1 MKQSVPGF
9 ARVALA
15 AALFGVALSA
25 SAQTE
30 IQFWH
35 SMTGALNDRVNDLA
49 KRFNDSQKEYKVV
62 PVFKGTYPESMAA
75 MVAATRAGNPPHIV
89 QIFEV
94 GTATMMASGKAI
106 KPVYEVMAIG
116 GQKFDSKAYIPAV
129 AGYYSTPQGQM
140 LSFPF
145 NSSTAV
151 FYYNKDAFKKAG
163 LDPNN
168 PPKTWPAVAAAA
180 AKIKVAGDSLKA
192 DAARL
197 TGDAKSEAEKAYK
210 ASGLACG
217 FTTGW
222 PSWIQFENFSAWHD
236 LPFATKQNGFAG
248 SDAKLEIV
256 NPLQI
261 KHIENLVD
269 WQKKG
274 YFSYGGRTTEAE
286 AKFYGGECAMLTSSS
301 AAYGNIKRNAKFDFG
316 IAPLPYYPDAPGAP
330 QNSIIGGASL
340 WVMNGKKPDEY
351 KGVARFFTFL
361 SQPEIQAQWHQ
372 ETGYLPITMAAYDI
386 TKKSGF
392 YDKNPGTNV
401 SVEQMIVKTTKNSRG
416 VRLGNFVQV
425 RDAIQEELEAAL
437 AGKKTARQ
445 AVEAAQ
451 KRGDDLIERFNKANK
466 R

>member
-1 MKQSVPGF
+1 MKGTVTGL

-35 SMTGALNDRVNDLA
+35 SMTGALGDRVNDLA
-49 KRFNDSQKEYKVV
+49 KRFNDSQKAYKVV

-106 KPVYEVMAIG
+106 KPVYEVMALG
-116 GQKFDSKAYIPAV
+116 GQKFDSKAYVPAV

-145 NSSTAV
+145 NSSTVV

-163 LDPNN
+163 LNPND

-180 AKIKVAGDSLKA
+180 AKLRVAG
-192 DAARL
+192 
-197 TGDAKSEAEKAYK
+197 EK
-210 ASGLACG
+210 CG
-217 FTTGW
+217 YTTGW
-222 PSWIQFENFSAWHD
+222 PSWVQYETFSAWHD
-236 LPFATKQNGFAG
+236 MPFASKQNGFAG
-248 SDAKLEIV
+248 PDAKLEIV

-269 WQKKG
+269 WSKKG
-274 YFSYGGRTTEAE
+274 YFTYAGRTNEGE
-286 AKFYGGECAMLTSSS
+286 AKFYSGECPMMTSSS
-301 AAYGNIKRNAKFDFG
+301 AAYANVKRNAKFDWG
-316 IAPLPYYPDAPGAP
+316 IATLPYYPDAPGAP
-330 QNSIIGGASL
+330 QNTIIGGASL
-340 WVMNGKKPDEY
+340 WVMNGKKPDDY
-351 KGVARFFTFL
+351 KGVAQFFTFL

-372 ETGYLPITMAAYDI
+372 ETGYLPITMAAYEL

-437 AGKKTARQ
+437 AGKKTAKQ
-445 AVEAAQ
+445 AVEEGQ
-451 KRGDDLIERFNKANK
+451 KRGNELIERFNKANK
-466 R
+466 S

>member
-1 MKQSVPGF
+1 MTHFVPGF
-9 ARVALA
+9 ARPALA
-15 AALFGVALSA
+15 AALFGFALTA

-35 SMTGALNDRVNDLA
+35 SMTGALGDRVSDLA
-49 KRFNDSQKEYKVV
+49 KRFNDSQKDYKVV

-75 MVAATRAGNPPHIV
+75 LVAATRAGNPPHVV

-106 KPVYEVMAIG
+106 KPVYEVMAAG
-116 GQKFDSKAYIPAV
+116 GEKFDPKAYIPAV
-129 AGYYSTPQGQM
+129 AGYYSTPDGRM

-163 LDPNN
+163 LDPAN

-180 AKIKVAGDSLKA
+180 AKLRVAG
-192 DAARL
+192 
-197 TGDAKSEAEKAYK
+197 EK
-210 ASGLACG
+210 CG
-217 FTTGW
+217 YTTGW
-222 PSWIQFENFSAWHD
+222 PSWTQFENFSAWHD

-248 SDAKLEIV
+248 RDARLEIV
-256 NPLQI
+256 NPLQV
-261 KHIENLVD
+261 KHVGNLVD
-269 WQKKG
+269 WSKKG
-274 YFSYGGRTTEAE
+274 YFTYGGRTNEAE
-286 AKFYGGECAMLTSSS
+286 SKFFSGECGMLTSSS
-301 AAYGNIKRNAKFDFG
+301 AAYANIKRNAKFEFG

-340 WVMNGKKPDEY
+340 WVMNGKKPEEY
-351 KGVARFFTFL
+351 KGIAKFFTFL
-361 SQPEIQAQWHQ
+361 SQPALQAEWHQ
-372 ETGYLPITMAAYDI
+372 QTGYLPITMAAYEI

-437 AGKKTARQ
+437 AGKKTPKE
-445 AVEAAQ
+445 AVEAGA
-451 KRGDDLIERFNKANK
+451 KRGNEIIERFNKANK
-466 R
+466 G

>member
-1 MKQSVPGF
+1 MTHSVPGF
-9 ARVALA
+9 ARPALA
-15 AALFGVALSA
+15 AALFGFALTA

-35 SMTGALNDRVNDLA
+35 SMTGALGDRVSDLT
-49 KRFNDSQKEYKVV
+49 KRFNDSQKEYKIV

-75 MVAATRAGNPPHIV
+75 LVAATRAGNPPHVV

-106 KPVYEVMAIG
+106 KPVYEVMAAG

-129 AGYYSTPQGQM
+129 AGYYSTPDGRM

-151 FYYNKDAFKKAG
+151 FYYNKDAFRKAG
-163 LDPNN
+163 LDPAN

-180 AKIKVAGDSLKA
+180 AKLRVSG
-192 DAARL
+192 
-197 TGDAKSEAEKAYK
+197 EK
-210 ASGLACG
+210 CG
-217 FTTGW
+217 YTTGW
-222 PSWIQFENFSAWHD
+222 PSWTQFENFSAWHD

-248 SDAKLEIV
+248 SDARLEIV
-256 NPLQI
+256 NPLQV
-261 KHIENLVD
+261 KHVGNLVD
-269 WQKKG
+269 WSKKG
-274 YFSYGGRTTEAE
+274 YFTYGGRTNEAE
-286 AKFYGGECAMLTSSS
+286 SKFFSGECGMLTSSS
-301 AAYGNIKRNAKFDFG
+301 AAYANIKRNAKFEFG

-340 WVMNGKKPDEY
+340 WVMNGKKPEEY
-351 KGVARFFTFL
+351 KGIAKFFTFL
-361 SQPEIQAQWHQ
+361 SQPELQAEWHQ
-372 ETGYLPITMAAYDI
+372 QTGYLPITMAAYEI

-392 YDKNPGTNV
+392 YEKNPGTNV

-437 AGKKTARQ
+437 AGKKSPQ
-445 AVEAAQ
+445 EAVEAGA
-451 KRGDDLIERFNKANK
+451 KRGNEIIERFNKANK
-466 R
+466 G

>member
-1 MKQSVPGF
+1 MTHFVPGF
-9 ARVALA
+9 ARPALA
-15 AALFGVALSA
+15 AALFGFALTA

-35 SMTGALNDRVNDLA
+35 SMTGALGDRVSDLA
-49 KRFNDSQKEYKVV
+49 KRFNDSQKDYKVV

-75 MVAATRAGNPPHIV
+75 LVAATRAGNPPHVV

-106 KPVYEVMAIG
+106 KPVYEVMAAG
-116 GQKFDSKAYIPAV
+116 GEKFDPKAYIPAV
-129 AGYYSTPQGQM
+129 AGYYSTPDGRM

-163 LDPNN
+163 LDPAN

-180 AKIKVAGDSLKA
+180 AKLRVAG
-192 DAARL
+192 
-197 TGDAKSEAEKAYK
+197 EK
-210 ASGLACG
+210 CG
-217 FTTGW
+217 YTTGW
-222 PSWIQFENFSAWHD
+222 PSWVQFENFSAWHD

-248 SDAKLEIV
+248 RDARLEIV
-256 NPLQI
+256 NPLQV
-261 KHIENLVD
+261 KHVGNLVD
-269 WQKKG
+269 WSKKG
-274 YFSYGGRTTEAE
+274 YFTYGGRTNEAE
-286 AKFYGGECAMLTSSS
+286 SKFFSGECGMLTSSS
-301 AAYGNIKRNAKFDFG
+301 AAYANIKRNAKFEFG

-340 WVMNGKKPDEY
+340 WVMNGKKPEEY
-351 KGVARFFTFL
+351 KGIAKFFTFL
-361 SQPEIQAQWHQ
+361 SQPALQAEWHQ
-372 ETGYLPITMAAYDI
+372 QTGYLPITMAAYEI

-437 AGKKTARQ
+437 AGKKTPKE
-445 AVEAAQ
+445 AVEAGA
-451 KRGDDLIERFNKANK
+451 KRGNEIIERFNKANK
-466 R
+466 G

>member
-1 MKQSVPGF
+1 MTHSVPGF
-9 ARVALA
+9 ARAALA
-15 AALFGVALSA
+15 AALFGFALTA

-35 SMTGALNDRVNDLA
+35 SMTGALGDRVTDLA
-49 KRFNDSQKEYKVV
+49 KRFNESQKQYKVV

-75 MVAATRAGNPPHIV
+75 LVAATRAGNPPHVV

-106 KPVYEVMAIG
+106 KPVYEVMAMG

-129 AGYYSTPQGQM
+129 AGYYSTPDGRM

-163 LDPNN
+163 LDPAN

-180 AKIKVAGDSLKA
+180 AKLRVAG
-192 DAARL
+192 
-197 TGDAKSEAEKAYK
+197 EK
-210 ASGLACG
+210 CG
-217 FTTGW
+217 YTTGW
-222 PSWIQFENFSAWHD
+222 PSWVQFENFSAWHD

-248 SDAKLEIV
+248 SDARLEIV

-261 KHIENLVD
+261 KHVANLVD

-274 YFSYGGRTTEAE
+274 YFTYGGRTNEAE
-286 AKFYGGECAMLTSSS
+286 SKFFSGECGMLTSSS
-301 AAYGNIKRNAKFDFG
+301 AAYANIKRNAKFDFG

-351 KGVARFFTFL
+351 KGIANFFSFL
-361 SQPEIQAQWHQ
+361 SRPELQAEWHQ
-372 ETGYLPITMAAYDI
+372 QTGYLPITMAAYEI

-437 AGKKTARQ
+437 AGKKSAKA
-445 AVEAAQ
+445 AVEDGA
-451 KRGDDLIERFNKANK
+451 KRGNEIIVRFNKANK
-466 R
+466 G

>member
-1 MKQSVPGF
+1 M
-9 ARVALA
+9 A
-15 AALFGVALSA
+15 
-25 SAQTE
+25 E
-30 IQFWH
+30 IF
-35 SMTGALNDRVNDLA
+35 GALGDRVSDLA

-75 MVAATRAGNPPHIV
+75 LVAATRAGNPPHVV

-106 KPVYEVMAIG
+106 KPVYEVMAAG

-129 AGYYSTPQGQM
+129 AGYYSTPDGRM

-163 LDPNN
+163 LDPAN

-180 AKIKVAGDSLKA
+180 AKLRVAG
-192 DAARL
+192 
-197 TGDAKSEAEKAYK
+197 EK
-210 ASGLACG
+210 CG
-217 FTTGW
+217 YTTGW
-222 PSWIQFENFSAWHD
+222 PSWVQFENFSAWHD

-248 SDAKLEIV
+248 SDARLEIV
-256 NPLQI
+256 NPLQV
-261 KHIENLVD
+261 KHVGNLVD
-269 WQKKG
+269 WSKKG
-274 YFSYGGRTTEAE
+274 YFTYGGRTNEAE
-286 AKFYGGECAMLTSSS
+286 SKFFSGECGMLTSSS
-301 AAYGNIKRNAKFDFG
+301 AAYANIKRNAKFEFG

-351 KGVARFFTFL
+351 KGIAKFFTFL
-361 SQPEIQAQWHQ
+361 SQPELQAEWHQ
-372 ETGYLPITMAAYDI
+372 QTGYLPITMAAYEI

-437 AGKKTARQ
+437 AGKKSPQ
-445 AVEAAQ
+445 EAVEAGA
-451 KRGDDLIERFNKANK
+451 KRGNEIIERFNKANK
-466 R
+466 G

>member
-35 SMTGALNDRVNDLA
+35 SMTGALGDRVNDLA
-49 KRFNDSQKEYKVV
+49 KRFNESQKEYKVV

-163 LDPNN
+163 LDPKD

-180 AKIKVAGDSLKA
+180 AKLRVSG
-192 DAARL
+192 
-197 TGDAKSEAEKAYK
+197 EK
-210 ASGLACG
+210 CG
-217 FTTGW
+217 YTTGW
-222 PSWIQFENFSAWHD
+222 PSWVQYENFSAWHD

-248 SDAKLEIV
+248 SDVKLEIV

-269 WQKKG
+269 WSKKG
-274 YFSYGGRTTEAE
+274 YFTYGGRTNEAE
-286 AKFYGGECAMLTSSS
+286 SKFFSGECGMLTSSS
-301 AAYGNIKRNAKFDFG
+301 AAYANIKKNAKFEFG

-340 WVMNGKKPDEY
+340 WVMNGKKNEDY
-351 KGVARFFTFL
+351 KGVAKFFTFL

-372 ETGYLPITMAAYDI
+372 ETGYLPITMAAYEI

-425 RDAIQEELEAAL
+425 RDAIQEEFEAAL
-437 AGKKTARQ
+437 AGKKTAKE
-445 AVEAAQ
+445 AVEAGQ
-451 KRGDDLIERFNKANK
+451 KRGDEIIERFNKANK
-466 R
+466 G

>member
-1 MKQSVPGF
+1 MTHSVPGF
-9 ARVALA
+9 ARAALA
-15 AALFGVALSA
+15 AALFGVALTA

-35 SMTGALNDRVNDLA
+35 SMTGALGDRVTDLT
-49 KRFNDSQKEYKVV
+49 KRFNESQKEYKVV

-75 MVAATRAGNPPHIV
+75 LVAATRAGNPPHVV

-106 KPVYEVMAIG
+106 KPVYEVMAAG

-129 AGYYSTPQGQM
+129 AGYYSTPDGRM

-151 FYYNKDAFKKAG
+151 FYYNKDAFRKAG
-163 LDPNN
+163 LDPAN
-168 PPKTWPAVAAAA
+168 PPKTWPAVMAAA
-180 AKIKVAGDSLKA
+180 AKLKVSG
-192 DAARL
+192 
-197 TGDAKSEAEKAYK
+197 EK
-210 ASGLACG
+210 CG
-217 FTTGW
+217 YTTGW
-222 PSWIQFENFSAWHD
+222 PSWTQFENFSAWHD

-248 SDAKLEIV
+248 PDAKLEIV

-261 KHIENLVD
+261 KHVENLVE

-274 YFSYGGRTTEAE
+274 YFTYGGRTNEAE
-286 AKFYGGECAMLTSSS
+286 SKFFSGECGMLTSSS
-301 AAYGNIKRNAKFDFG
+301 AAYANIKRNAKFDFG

-351 KGVARFFTFL
+351 KGIAKFFSFL
-361 SQPEIQAQWHQ
+361 SQPELQAEWHQ
-372 ETGYLPITMAAYDI
+372 QTGYLPITMAAYEI

-437 AGKKTARQ
+437 AGKKSAK
-445 AVEAAQ
+445 AAIEDGA
-451 KRGDDLIERFNKANK
+451 KRGNEIIERFNKANK
-466 R
+466 G

>member
-1 MKQSVPGF
+1 MKHAIPGY
-9 ARVALA
+9 ARAAVAV
-15 AALFGVALSA
+15 ALFGVAVSA

-30 IQFWH
+30 LQFWH
-35 SMTGALNDRVNDLA
+35 SMTGALGDRVTDLA
-49 KRFNDSQKEYKVV
+49 KRFNDSQKDYKVV

-75 MVAATRAGNPPHIV
+75 MVAATRAGNPPHVV

-106 KPVYEVMAIG
+106 KPVYEVMALG
-116 GQKFDSKAYIPAV
+116 GQKFDTKAYIPAV
-129 AGYYSTPQGQM
+129 AGYYSTPDGRM

-151 FYYNKDAFKKAG
+151 FYYNKDAFQKAG

-180 AKIKVAGDSLKA
+180 AKLKVSG
-192 DAARL
+192 
-197 TGDAKSEAEKAYK
+197 EK
-210 ASGLACG
+210 CG
-217 FTTGW
+217 YTTGW
-222 PSWIQFENFSAWHD
+222 PSWVQFENFSAWHD
-236 LPFATKQNGFAG
+236 LPFASKQNGFAG
-248 SDAKLEIV
+248 SDARLEIV

-261 KHIENLVD
+261 KHVENLVD
-269 WQKKG
+269 WSKKG
-274 YFSYGGRTTEAE
+274 YFTYGGRTNEAE
-286 AKFYGGECAMLTSSS
+286 SKFFSGECGMLTSSS
-301 AAYGNIKRNAKFDFG
+301 AAYANIKRNAKFQFG

-340 WVMNGKKPDEY
+340 WVMNGKKPEEY
-351 KGVARFFTFL
+351 KGIARFFTFL

-416 VRLGNFVQV
+416 IRLGNFVQV
-425 RDAIQEELEAAL
+425 RDAVQEEFEAAL
-437 AGKKTARQ
+437 AGKKTAKE
-445 AVEAAQ
+445 AVEAGA
-451 KRGDDLIERFNKANK
+451 KKGNEIIERFNKANRAGK
-466 R
+466 G

>member
-1 MKQSVPGF
+1 MTHSVPGF
-9 ARVALA
+9 ARPALA
-15 AALFGVALSA
+15 AALFGFALTA

-35 SMTGALNDRVNDLA
+35 SMTGALGDRVSDLA

-75 MVAATRAGNPPHIV
+75 LVAATRAGNPPHVV

-106 KPVYEVMAIG
+106 KPVYEVMAAG

-129 AGYYSTPQGQM
+129 AGYYSTPDGRM

-163 LDPNN
+163 LDPAN

-180 AKIKVAGDSLKA
+180 AKLRVAG
-192 DAARL
+192 
-197 TGDAKSEAEKAYK
+197 EK
-210 ASGLACG
+210 CG
-217 FTTGW
+217 YTTGW
-222 PSWIQFENFSAWHD
+222 PSWVQFENFSAWHD

-248 SDAKLEIV
+248 SDARLEIV
-256 NPLQI
+256 NPLQV
-261 KHIENLVD
+261 KHVGNLVD
-269 WQKKG
+269 WSKKG
-274 YFSYGGRTTEAE
+274 YFTYGGRTNEAE
-286 AKFYGGECAMLTSSS
+286 SKFFSGECGMLTSSS
-301 AAYGNIKRNAKFDFG
+301 AAYANIKRNAKFEFG

-351 KGVARFFTFL
+351 KGIAKFFTFL
-361 SQPEIQAQWHQ
+361 SQPELQAEWHQ
-372 ETGYLPITMAAYDI
+372 QTGYLPITMAAYEI

-437 AGKKTARQ
+437 AGKKTPKE
-445 AVEAAQ
+445 AVEAGA
-451 KRGDDLIERFNKANK
+451 KRGNEIIERFNKANK
-466 R
+466 G

>member
-1 MKQSVPGF
+1 MTHFVPGF
-9 ARVALA
+9 ARPALA
-15 AALFGVALSA
+15 VALFGFALTA

-35 SMTGALNDRVNDLA
+35 SMTGALGDRVSDLA

-75 MVAATRAGNPPHIV
+75 LVAATRAGNPPHVV

-106 KPVYEVMAIG
+106 KPVYEVMAAG
-116 GQKFDSKAYIPAV
+116 GEKFDPKAYIPAV
-129 AGYYSTPQGQM
+129 AGYYSTPDGRM

-163 LDPNN
+163 LDPAN

-180 AKIKVAGDSLKA
+180 AKLRVAG
-192 DAARL
+192 
-197 TGDAKSEAEKAYK
+197 EK
-210 ASGLACG
+210 CG
-217 FTTGW
+217 YTTGW
-222 PSWIQFENFSAWHD
+222 PSWVQFENFSAWHD

-248 SDAKLEIV
+248 RDARLEIV
-256 NPLQI
+256 NPLQV
-261 KHIENLVD
+261 KHVGNLVD
-269 WQKKG
+269 WSKKG
-274 YFSYGGRTTEAE
+274 YFTYGGRTNEAE
-286 AKFYGGECAMLTSSS
+286 SKFFSGECGMLTSSS
-301 AAYGNIKRNAKFDFG
+301 AAYANIKRNAKFEFG

-340 WVMNGKKPDEY
+340 WVMNGKKPEEY
-351 KGVARFFTFL
+351 KGIAKFFTFL
-361 SQPEIQAQWHQ
+361 SQPALQAEWHQ
-372 ETGYLPITMAAYDI
+372 QTGYLPITMAAYEI

-437 AGKKTARQ
+437 AGKKTPKE
-445 AVEAAQ
+445 AVEAGA
-451 KRGDDLIERFNKANK
+451 KRGNEIIERFNKANK
-466 R
+466 G

>member
-1 MKQSVPGF
+1 MTHSVPGF
-9 ARVALA
+9 ARPALA
-15 AALFGVALSA
+15 AALFGFALTA

-35 SMTGALNDRVNDLA
+35 SMTGALGDRVSDLT
-49 KRFNDSQKEYKVV
+49 KRFNDSQKDYKVV

-75 MVAATRAGNPPHIV
+75 LVAATRAGNPPHVV

-106 KPVYEVMAIG
+106 KPVYEVMAAG
-116 GQKFDSKAYIPAV
+116 GEKFDPKAYIPAV
-129 AGYYSTPQGQM
+129 AGYYSTPDGRM

-163 LDPNN
+163 LDPAN

-180 AKIKVAGDSLKA
+180 AKLRVAG
-192 DAARL
+192 
-197 TGDAKSEAEKAYK
+197 EK
-210 ASGLACG
+210 CG
-217 FTTGW
+217 YTTGW
-222 PSWIQFENFSAWHD
+222 PSWVQFENFSAWHD

-248 SDAKLEIV
+248 RDARLEIV
-256 NPLQI
+256 NPLQV
-261 KHIENLVD
+261 KHVGNLVD
-269 WQKKG
+269 WSKKG
-274 YFSYGGRTTEAE
+274 YFTYGGRTNEAE
-286 AKFYGGECAMLTSSS
+286 SKFFSGECGMLTSSS
-301 AAYGNIKRNAKFDFG
+301 AAYANIKRNAKFEFG

-351 KGVARFFTFL
+351 KGIAKFFTFL
-361 SQPEIQAQWHQ
+361 SQPELQAEWHQ
-372 ETGYLPITMAAYDI
+372 QTGYLPITMAAYEI

-437 AGKKTARQ
+437 AGKKSPQ
-445 AVEAAQ
+445 EAVEAGA
-451 KRGDDLIERFNKANK
+451 KRGNEIIERFNKANK
-466 R
+466 G

>member
-1 MKQSVPGF
+1 MKGTVTGF
-9 ARVALA
+9 ARAALA
-15 AALFGVALSA
+15 VALFGVALSA

-35 SMTGALNDRVNDLA
+35 SMTGALGDRVGDLA
-49 KRFNDSQKEYKVV
+49 KRFNESQKDYKVV

-75 MVAATRAGNPPHIV
+75 MVAATRAGNPPHII

-106 KPVYEVMAIG
+106 KPVYEVMAMG

-129 AGYYSTPQGQM
+129 AAYYSTPQGQM

-145 NSSTAV
+145 NSSTVV

-163 LDPNN
+163 LDPND
-168 PPKTWPAVAAAA
+168 PPKTWPAVTAAA
-180 AKIKVAGDSLKA
+180 AKLRVSG
-192 DAARL
+192 
-197 TGDAKSEAEKAYK
+197 EK
-210 ASGLACG
+210 CG
-217 FTTGW
+217 YTTGW
-222 PSWIQFENFSAWHD
+222 PSWVQLETFSAWHD
-236 LPFATKQNGFAG
+236 LPFASKQNGFAG

-269 WQKKG
+269 WSKKG
-274 YFSYGGRTTEAE
+274 YFSYGGRTTEGE
-286 AKFYGGECAMLTSSS
+286 AKFYSGECAMLTSSS
-301 AAYGNIKRNAKFDFG
+301 AAYANIKRNAKFDFG
-316 IAPLPYYPDAPGAP
+316 IATLPYYPDAPGAP
-330 QNSIIGGASL
+330 QNTIIGGASL
-340 WVMNGKKPDEY
+340 WVMNGKKPEEY
-351 KGVARFFTFL
+351 KGIAKFFTFL
-361 SQPEIQAQWHQ
+361 SSPEIQAQWHQ
-372 ETGYLPITMAAYDI
+372 ETGYLPITMAAYEI

-392 YDKNPGTNV
+392 YEKNPGTNV

-437 AGKKTARQ
+437 AGKKTAK
-445 AVEAAQ
+445 EALESAK
-451 KRGDDLIERFNKANK
+451 KRGDELIERFNKAQGK
-466 R
+466 G

>member
-1 MKQSVPGF
+1 MKHAIPGC
-9 ARVALA
+9 ARAALA
-15 AALFGVALSA
+15 VALFGVAVSA

-30 IQFWH
+30 LQFWH
-35 SMTGALNDRVNDLA
+35 SMTGALGDRVTDLA
-49 KRFNDSQKEYKVV
+49 KRFNESQKDYKVV

-75 MVAATRAGNPPHIV
+75 MVAATRAGNPPHVV

-106 KPVYEVMAIG
+106 KPVYEVMALG
-116 GQKFDSKAYIPAV
+116 GQKFDTKAYIPAV
-129 AGYYSTPQGQM
+129 AGYYSTPDGRM

-151 FYYNKDAFKKAG
+151 FYYNKDAFQKAG

-180 AKIKVAGDSLKA
+180 AKLKVSG
-192 DAARL
+192 
-197 TGDAKSEAEKAYK
+197 EK
-210 ASGLACG
+210 CG
-217 FTTGW
+217 YTTGW
-222 PSWIQFENFSAWHD
+222 PSWTQFENFSAWHD

-248 SDAKLEIV
+248 SDARLEIV

-261 KHIENLVD
+261 KHVENLVD
-269 WQKKG
+269 WSKKG
-274 YFSYGGRTTEAE
+274 YFTYGGRTNEAE
-286 AKFYGGECAMLTSSS
+286 SKFFSGECGMLTSSS
-301 AAYGNIKRNAKFDFG
+301 AAYANIKRNAKFQFG

-340 WVMNGKKPDEY
+340 WVMNGKKPEEY
-351 KGVARFFTFL
+351 KGIARFFTFL

-425 RDAIQEELEAAL
+425 RDAIQEEFEAAL
-437 AGKKTARQ
+437 AGKKTAKE
-445 AVEAAQ
+445 AVAAGA
-451 KRGDDLIERFNKANK
+451 KKGNEIIERFNKANRAGK
-466 R
+466 G

>member
-1 MKQSVPGF
+1 MTHSVPGF
-9 ARVALA
+9 ARAALA
-15 AALFGVALSA
+15 AALFGAAFSA

-35 SMTGALNDRVNDLA
+35 SMTGALGDRVSDLA

-75 MVAATRAGNPPHIV
+75 LVAATRAGNPPHVV

-106 KPVYEVMAIG
+106 KPVYEVMAAG

-129 AGYYSTPQGQM
+129 AGYYSTPDGRM

-163 LDPNN
+163 LDPAN

-180 AKIKVAGDSLKA
+180 AKLRVAG
-192 DAARL
+192 
-197 TGDAKSEAEKAYK
+197 EK
-210 ASGLACG
+210 CG
-217 FTTGW
+217 YTTGW
-222 PSWIQFENFSAWHD
+222 PSWTQFENFSAWHD

-248 SDAKLEIV
+248 SDARLEIV
-256 NPLQI
+256 NPLQV
-261 KHIENLVD
+261 KHVGNLVD
-269 WQKKG
+269 WSKKG
-274 YFSYGGRTTEAE
+274 YFTYGGRTNEAE
-286 AKFYGGECAMLTSSS
+286 SKFFSGECGMLTSSS
-301 AAYGNIKRNAKFDFG
+301 AAYANIKRNAKFEFG

-351 KGVARFFTFL
+351 KGIAKFFTFL
-361 SQPEIQAQWHQ
+361 SQPELQAEWHQ
-372 ETGYLPITMAAYDI
+372 QTGYLPITMAAYEI

-437 AGKKTARQ
+437 AGKKSPQ
-445 AVEAAQ
+445 EAVEAGA
-451 KRGDDLIERFNKANK
+451 KRGNEIIERFNKANK
-466 R
+466 G

>member
-1 MKQSVPGF
+1 MKGTVTGF
-9 ARVALA
+9 ARAALA
-15 AALFGVALSA
+15 VALFGVALSA

-35 SMTGALNDRVNDLA
+35 SMTGALGDRVGDLA
-49 KRFNDSQKEYKVV
+49 KRFNESQKDYKVV

-75 MVAATRAGNPPHIV
+75 MVAATRAGNPPHII

-106 KPVYEVMAIG
+106 KPVYEVMAMG

-129 AGYYSTPQGQM
+129 AAYYSTPQGQM

-145 NSSTAV
+145 NSSTVV

-163 LDPNN
+163 LDPND
-168 PPKTWPAVAAAA
+168 PPKTWPAVTAAA
-180 AKIKVAGDSLKA
+180 AKLRVSG
-192 DAARL
+192 
-197 TGDAKSEAEKAYK
+197 EK
-210 ASGLACG
+210 CG
-217 FTTGW
+217 YTTGW
-222 PSWIQFENFSAWHD
+222 PSWVQLETFSAWHD
-236 LPFATKQNGFAG
+236 LPFASKQNGFAG

-269 WQKKG
+269 WSKKG
-274 YFSYGGRTTEAE
+274 YFSYGGRTTEGE
-286 AKFYGGECAMLTSSS
+286 AKFYSGECAMLTSSS
-301 AAYGNIKRNAKFDFG
+301 AAYANIKRNAKFDFG
-316 IAPLPYYPDAPGAP
+316 IATLPYYPDAPGAP
-330 QNSIIGGASL
+330 QNTIIGGASL
-340 WVMNGKKPDEY
+340 WVMNGKKPNEY
-351 KGVARFFTFL
+351 KGVADFFSFL
-361 SQPEIQAQWHQ
+361 SKPEIQAEWHQ
-372 ETGYLPITMAAYDI
+372 QTGYLPITLAAYEI

-437 AGKKTARQ
+437 AGKKTAK
-445 AVEAAQ
+445 EALESAK
-451 KRGDDLIERFNKANK
+451 KRGDELIERFNKAQGK
-466 R
+466 G

>member
-1 MKQSVPGF
+1 MTHSVPGF
-9 ARVALA
+9 ARPALA
-15 AALFGVALSA
+15 AALFGFALTA

-35 SMTGALNDRVNDLA
+35 SMTGALGDRVSDLA
-49 KRFNDSQKEYKVV
+49 KRFNDSQKDYKVV

-75 MVAATRAGNPPHIV
+75 LVAATRAGNPPHVV

-106 KPVYEVMAIG
+106 KPVYEVMAAG
-116 GQKFDSKAYIPAV
+116 GEKFDPKAYIPAV
-129 AGYYSTPQGQM
+129 AGYYSTPDGRM

-163 LDPNN
+163 LDPAN

-180 AKIKVAGDSLKA
+180 AKLRVAG
-192 DAARL
+192 
-197 TGDAKSEAEKAYK
+197 EK
-210 ASGLACG
+210 CG
-217 FTTGW
+217 YTTGW
-222 PSWIQFENFSAWHD
+222 PSWTQFENFSAWHD

-248 SDAKLEIV
+248 RDARLEIV
-256 NPLQI
+256 NPLQV
-261 KHIENLVD
+261 KHVGNLVD
-269 WQKKG
+269 WSKKG
-274 YFSYGGRTTEAE
+274 YFTYGGRTNEAE
-286 AKFYGGECAMLTSSS
+286 SKFFSGECGMLTSSS
-301 AAYGNIKRNAKFDFG
+301 AAYANIKRNAKFEFG

-340 WVMNGKKPDEY
+340 WVMNGKKPEEY
-351 KGVARFFTFL
+351 KGIAKFFTFL
-361 SQPEIQAQWHQ
+361 SQPALQAEWHQ
-372 ETGYLPITMAAYDI
+372 QTGYLPITMAAYEI

-437 AGKKTARQ
+437 AGKKTPKE
-445 AVEAAQ
+445 AVEAGA
-451 KRGDDLIERFNKANK
+451 KRGNEIIERFNKANK
-466 R
+466 G

>member
-1 MKQSVPGF
+1 MTHPVPGY
-9 ARVALA
+9 ARAALA
-15 AALFGVALSA
+15 AALFGFALSA

-35 SMTGALNDRVNDLA
+35 SMTGALGDRVTDLA
-49 KRFNDSQKEYKVV
+49 KRFNDSQKDYKVV

-75 MVAATRAGNPPHIV
+75 LVAATRAGNPPHIV

-106 KPVYEVMAIG
+106 KPVYEVMALG

-129 AGYYSTPQGQM
+129 AGYYSTPDGRM

-151 FYYNKDAFKKAG
+151 FSYTKDAFKKAG
-163 LDPNN
+163 LDANN

-180 AKIKVAGDSLKA
+180 AKLKVAG
-192 DAARL
+192 
-197 TGDAKSEAEKAYK
+197 EK
-210 ASGLACG
+210 CG
-217 FTTGW
+217 YTTGW
-222 PSWIQFENFSAWHD
+222 PSWVQFENFSAWHD

-248 SDAKLEIV
+248 SDARLEIV

-261 KHIENLVD
+261 KHVANLVD
-269 WQKKG
+269 WSKKG
-274 YFSYGGRTTEAE
+274 YFTYGGRTNEAE
-286 AKFYGGECAMLTSSS
+286 SKFFSGECAMLTSSS
-301 AAYGNIKRNAKFDFG
+301 AAYANIKRNAKFDFG

-340 WVMNGKKPDEY
+340 WVMNGKKPEEY
-351 KGVARFFTFL
+351 KGIARFFTFL
-361 SQPEIQAQWHQ
+361 SQPELQAEWHQ
-372 ETGYLPITMAAYDI
+372 QTGYLPITMAAYEI

-437 AGKKTARQ
+437 AGKKSPEQ
-445 AVEAAQ
+445 AVADGA
-451 KRGDDLIERFNKANK
+451 KRGNEIIEKFNKANK
-466 R
+466 G

>member
-1 MKQSVPGF
+1 MKGTVTGL

-35 SMTGALNDRVNDLA
+35 SMTGALGDRVNDLA
-49 KRFNDSQKEYKVV
+49 KRFNDSQKAYKVV

-106 KPVYEVMAIG
+106 KPVYEVMAMG
-116 GQKFDSKAYIPAV
+116 GQKIDSKAYIPAV
-129 AGYYSTPQGQM
+129 AAYYSTPQGQM

-145 NSSTAV
+145 NSSTVV

-163 LDPNN
+163 LDPND

-180 AKIKVAGDSLKA
+180 AKLRVAG
-192 DAARL
+192 
-197 TGDAKSEAEKAYK
+197 EK
-210 ASGLACG
+210 CG
-217 FTTGW
+217 YTTGW
-222 PSWIQFENFSAWHD
+222 PSWVQYETFSAWHD
-236 LPFATKQNGFAG
+236 MPFASKQNGFAG
-248 SDAKLEIV
+248 SDARLEIV

-269 WQKKG
+269 WSKKG
-274 YFSYGGRTTEAE
+274 YFTYGGRTNEAE
-286 AKFYGGECAMLTSSS
+286 SKFFSGECGMLTSSS
-301 AAYGNIKRNAKFDFG
+301 AAYANIKKNAKFDFG
-316 IAPLPYYPDAPGAP
+316 ISPLPYYPDAPGAP
-330 QNSIIGGASL
+330 QNTIIGGASL
-340 WVMNGKKPDEY
+340 WVMNGKKPDDY
-351 KGVARFFTFL
+351 KGVAQFFTFL
-361 SQPEIQAQWHQ
+361 SQPDIQAQWHQ

-425 RDAIQEELEAAL
+425 RDAIQEEFEAAL
-437 AGKKTARQ
+437 AGKKTAK
-445 AVEAAQ
+445 EAIEAGQ
-451 KRGDDLIERFNKANK
+451 QRGNELIERFNKANK
-466 R
+466 G

>member
-35 SMTGALNDRVNDLA
+35 SMTGALGDRVNDLA
-49 KRFNDSQKEYKVV
+49 KRFNESQKEYKVV

-151 FYYNKDAFKKAG
+151 FYYNKDAFRKAG
-163 LDPNN
+163 LDPKD

-180 AKIKVAGDSLKA
+180 AKLRVSG
-192 DAARL
+192 
-197 TGDAKSEAEKAYK
+197 EK
-210 ASGLACG
+210 CG
-217 FTTGW
+217 YTTGW
-222 PSWIQFENFSAWHD
+222 PSWVQYENFSAWHD

-248 SDAKLEIV
+248 SDVKLEIV

-269 WQKKG
+269 WSKKG
-274 YFSYGGRTTEAE
+274 YFTYGGRTNEAE
-286 AKFYGGECAMLTSSS
+286 SKFFSGECGMLTSSS
-301 AAYGNIKRNAKFDFG
+301 AAYANIKKNAKFEFG

-340 WVMNGKKPDEY
+340 WVMNGKKNEDY
-351 KGVARFFTFL
+351 KGVAKFFTFL

-372 ETGYLPITMAAYDI
+372 ETGYLPITMAAYEI

-425 RDAIQEELEAAL
+425 RDAIQEEFEAAL
-437 AGKKTARQ
+437 AGKKTAKE
-445 AVEAAQ
+445 AVEAGQ
-451 KRGDDLIERFNKANK
+451 KRGDEIIERFNKANK
-466 R
+466 G